1 MLVLQTEGEGS
12 VDLAFIDADKSNYGG
27 YYERL
32 LKLLRPGGVIA
43 VDNVLWG
50 GSVIDAN
57 KQDDDTKVRSAANSF
72 FSQFSTLASLEMDSC
87 AAGQECHQRDDGGR
101 RQWCS
106 SWEHLPLQPVS
117 ILEVCKAVCWVRI
130 GRNVIKEKT

>member
-1 MLVLQTEGEGS
+1 MQTEGEGS

-50 GSVIDAN
+50 GSVIDEK
-57 KQDDDTKVRSAANSF
+57 KQDDDTKVRGRQVAPLFCRVRVGEEA
-72 FSQFSTLASLEMDSC
+72 SQL
-87 AAGQECHQRDDGGR
+87 
-101 RQWCS
+101 
-106 SWEHLPLQPVS
+106 
-117 ILEVCKAVCWVRI
+117 
-130 GRNVIKEKT
+130 